1 MKVLQEMNK
10 DINFLFFSDN
20 IGKVYIYFFGTFV
33 KEKRLASI
41 IFNFNFGMKITAV
54 QKLYNL

>member
-1 MKVLQEMNK
+1 MNK

-41 IFNFNFGMKITAV
+41 IFNFNFGMKITVV